1 MNKKVL
7 VTVLVSLVF
16 VVGGYM
22 IYKNNNAPY
31 EVEDA
36 MKNTKPIEQAMPAP
50 TDDINATIEKN
61 EVTDAAIKGDASVT
75 SKVKE
80 FTVDGSNFKFAPNSI
95 TVKKGDT
102 VKITLKNIAGFHD
115 FKIDAFGVATKQ
127 IKEGETETVT
137 FTADKAGS
145 FEYYCSVGKHKAMG
159 MVGTL
164 TVQ

>member
-1 MNKKVL
+1 MNKKIILVIVVL
-7 VTVLVSLVF
+7 VL

-31 EVEDA
+31 EPENFKVEQQAPATVSDDL
-36 MKNTKPIEQAMPAP
+36 NTDTNKVTEDTVKA
-50 TDDINATIEKN
+50 DEKA
-61 EVTDAAIKGDASVT
+61 VGT
-75 SKVKE
+75 VKE
-80 FTVDGSNFKFAPNSI
+80 FTVDGSNFKFVPNTI

-102 VKITLKNIAGFHD
+102 VKLTLKNIQGFHD
-115 FKIDAFGVATKQ
+115 FKIDALNVATKQ
-127 IKEGETETVT
+127 IKEGTTETVT
-137 FTADKAGS
+137 FVADKVGS